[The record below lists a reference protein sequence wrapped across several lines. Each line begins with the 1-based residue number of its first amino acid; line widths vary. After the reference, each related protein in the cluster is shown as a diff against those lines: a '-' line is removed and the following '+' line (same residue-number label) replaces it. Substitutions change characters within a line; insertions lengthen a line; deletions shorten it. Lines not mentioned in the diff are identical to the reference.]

1 MKVSMNA
8 RSLCAALILASLH
21 AIAHA
26 QLFKCKGANGHY
38 SFQDTPCAVQ
48 GRSQDRKQPRP
59 GDRDES
65 FAQKTNGNSSG
76 ANWEPRQQTFPED
89 HLSSPAQTART
100 HTHATGSP
108 TAASSRKSLQEKEQE
123 YQQRRVERQEQETK
137 AYNDKAKAFN
147 QMQRCNYARQ
157 QLGVVEGGHPVYSV
171 DNNGNR
177 HYVDDENR
185 QAKITAAEQRVAD
198 ACK

>member
-1 MKVSMNA
+1 MDA

-21 AIAHA
+21 ALAHA
-26 QLFKCKGANGHY
+26 QLFKCTGANGHY
-38 SFQDTPCAVQ
+38 IFQDTPCAAH
-48 GRSQDRKQPRP
+48 GLSHERKLPKP

-65 FAQKTNGNSSG
+65 FAQKANDSGAG
-76 ANWEPRQQTFPED
+76 ANWEPRRQIVPED
-89 HLSSPAQTART
+89 HFSSRPQTART
-100 HTHATGSP
+100 QPHAAGAP
-108 TAASSRKSLQEKEQE
+108 TAVASRKSLQEKEQE
-123 YQQRRVERQEQETK
+123 YQQWRIEQQEKETK

-157 QLGVVEGGHPVYSV
+157 QLGVIEGGRPVYSV
-171 DNNGNR
+171 DNTGNR

-185 QAKITAAEQRVAD
+185 QARITAAEQRVAE